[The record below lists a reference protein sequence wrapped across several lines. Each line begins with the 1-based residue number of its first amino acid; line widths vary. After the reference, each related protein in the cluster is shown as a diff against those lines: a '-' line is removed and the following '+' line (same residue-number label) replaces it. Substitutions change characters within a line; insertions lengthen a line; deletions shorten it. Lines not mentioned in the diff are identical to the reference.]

1 VTETN
6 QQTMPIHLGILD
18 LLRGIAI
25 LGVFL
30 FHCLGA
36 TFGMFQLPWGDV
48 FRSLEVSKSFLAM
61 SPLSYGYYGVAVFFA
76 VSGYCIHRSHARAKE
91 AGWGKFFVRRFFRIY
106 PPYFI
111 ALLAFFFIWPVLNF
125 GFSGDRGWQFT
136 SHLLLIHNL
145 DTQTLFGINP
155 SFWTIAL
162 EVQLYAIYPLLLVV
176 ARKYGWGLALTLA
189 GASEFAIQGGVAVG
203 LIKGESSVP
212 AALAFSPFAYWLSWS
227 LGAYLADCHVHGHKP
242 FFSRIRILPI
252 LILAILFP
260 LTKLTYPFAFLA
272 FSFSTCLFLNHFV
285 EKFQKLPSD
294 GVLGVVSKH
303 LQTLGVISYSFY
315 LLHQPLVNQTKTT
328 VYSLLDGIHLHPYT
342 IFGFALMWYPIVF
355 ALASLF
361 YHYIEMPSN
370 ILGKNPTQKQA

>member
-1 VTETN
+1 
-6 QQTMPIHLGILD
+6 MPIHLSILD

-30 FHCLGA
+30 FHCFGA

-91 AGWGKFFVRRFFRIY
+91 AGWGRFFVRRFFRIY
-106 PPYFI
+106 PPYLI

-125 GFSGDRGWQFT
+125 GFSGDRGWQFA

-155 SFWTIAL
+155 AFWTIAL

-227 LGAYLADCHVHGHKP
+227 LGAYLADCHLNGRAT
-242 FFSRIRILPI
+242 FFSKTSIYPFLAV
-252 LILAILFP
+252 AILCP
-260 LTKLTYPFAFLA
+260 IVKVTYPFAFLA
-272 FSFSTCLFLNHFV
+272 FAFTACIFLDKFLTRHK
-285 EKFQKLPSD
+285 ELPESGTLAWISKHFQKL
-294 GVLGVVSKH
+294 GIL
-303 LQTLGVISYSFY
+303 SYSFY
-315 LLHQPLVNQTKTT
+315 LLHQPFVNQTKSIF
-328 VYSLLDGIHLHPYT
+328 YSIFQGVHIHPYF
-342 IFGFALMWYPIVF
+342 IFGFSLFWYPAVF
-355 ALASLF
+355 ALSIAF
-361 YHYIEMPSN
+361 FRFVEKPSMQVGKA
-370 ILGKNPTQKQA
+370 ILKSA